1 MTFEEARNL
10 SPEQLSSMSSE
21 ERDQVISVLE
31 QRNQDLQGE
40 IDHTRAQ
47 NLKGSQMQDVENSN
61 RAKAALGGLS
71 QAPFGVGDE
80 LASVAMATKDTI
92 EATADAVDKQGMAG
106 FNNILSTYKQSY
118 NHHHNAINEE
128 LKQLEKDH
136 PVIFN
141 AADIA
146 GTMGIGMLTGGSTL
160 YSKAGASMI
169 GRLSLIAGEGFLHG
183 VGRSNAE
190 TLGGRLEGGKEGFKT
205 GAMFGAGGAVAG
217 KVASKAAE
225 KVGGK
230 VGADRLVSFLSDS
243 YKNFSKKVRGDTQE
257 FAERMVNYTD
267 KNGKSV
273 LNVLHNA
280 QDAQMSLRNAQKE
293 TYERLSNIYG
303 EVDANNLVKVDGNY
317 VYKRLIN
324 KIVDPIV
331 DFGDNQIG
339 SRKLKSLQTRL
350 KKRID
355 QDFLVPSPSNVK
367 IKQSDGTE
375 QILMTPMEANVS
387 LLNRLK
393 NDYFDEVKRVT
404 TRSNDSSAK
413 LAESQY
419 LEKAAYELY
428 DMVDEH
434 MAQAGVKLTSKGG
447 DDIYKMWKNESTKY
461 RDLKAGAKLMQ
472 DKIDNNKG
480 KGFVRRVFLDHWG
493 KMSLGAGA
501 AMSVFGVPF
510 GAVVATAGAV
520 NMIASNPRINKATA
534 MGLNKMS
541 AAIKN
546 NPDRYSK
553 LASRLAVAAEVSD
566 NAFYERLLEAGAEVD
581 LMEAPLQRTMDDIVA
596 RQDSLMTMVDIH
608 DPDISP
614 MLRKAIAEGDS
625 KNTGMLL
632 TTSDVLSPY
641 IAPGLGWEGKA
652 LSNKDKAAVGEYI
665 KKLKPRERREAT
677 LQFKKDNKIPLKM
690 LTGEEPKSA
699 EANVLYQKAKDKI
712 RNPEY

>member
-1 MTFEEARNL
+1 
-10 SPEQLSSMSSE
+10 
-21 ERDQVISVLE
+21 
-31 QRNQDLQGE
+31 
-40 IDHTRAQ
+40 
-47 NLKGSQMQDVENSN
+47 
-61 RAKAALGGLS
+61 
-71 QAPFGVGDE
+71 
-80 LASVAMATKDTI
+80 
-92 EATADAVDKQGMAG
+92 
-106 FNNILSTYKQSY
+106 
-118 NHHHNAINEE
+118 
-128 LKQLEKDH
+128 
-136 PVIFN
+136 
-141 AADIA
+141 
-146 GTMGIGMLTGGSTL
+146 
-160 YSKAGASMI
+160 
-169 GRLSLIAGEGFLHG
+169 
-183 VGRSNAE
+183 
-190 TLGGRLEGGKEGFKT
+190 
-205 GAMFGAGGAVAG
+205 
-217 KVASKAAE
+217 
-225 KVGGK
+225 
-230 VGADRLVSFLSDS
+230 
-243 YKNFSKKVRGDTQE
+243 
-257 FAERMVNYTD
+257 
-267 KNGKSV
+267 
-273 LNVLHNA
+273 
-280 QDAQMSLRNAQKE
+280 
-293 TYERLSNIYG
+293 
-303 EVDANNLVKVDGNY
+303 
-317 VYKRLIN
+317 
-324 KIVDPIV
+324 
-331 DFGDNQIG
+331 
-339 SRKLKSLQTRL
+339 
-350 KKRID
+350 
-355 QDFLVPSPSNVK
+355 
-367 IKQSDGTE
+367 
-375 QILMTPMEANVS
+375 
-387 LLNRLK
+387 
-393 NDYFDEVKRVT
+393 
-404 TRSNDSSAK
+404 
-413 LAESQY
+413 
-419 LEKAAYELY
+419 
-428 DMVDEH
+428 
-434 MAQAGVKLTSKGG
+434 
-447 DDIYKMWKNESTKY
+447 MWKNESTKY